1 MTDHTENSRDPDADK
16 LTAALRAMPVPD
28 PRPGF
33 IDRALLFATK
43 NEATSERTPFK
54 RDGSRER
61 TNIASI
67 LFRSETWI
75 GAAAGAAVAFV
86 AAFVFFSVSQPV
98 AKDTGITLALYEMRD
113 IDVLIDSDRDLNGA
127 TIRIAVTGGVVLDGF
142 DNEHIVDWQADLKR
156 GSNML
161 SLPVVARNVG
171 AGQLVAVVEHDGRTR
186 TVIIDLS
193 VNDQESQS

>member
-1 MTDHTENSRDPDADK
+1 MTDHTDNSRELDAAK
-16 LTAALRAMPVPD
+16 LTAALRAMPIPD

-33 IDRALLFATK
+33 VDRALRIATQNK
-43 NEATSERTPFK
+43 SPSIERN
-54 RDGSRER
+54 RIGLA
-61 TNIASI
+61 NI

-75 GAAAGAAVAFV
+75 GAAAGAAFALVAVF
-86 AAFVFFSVSQPV
+86 AFISLSQPT

-127 TIRIAVTGGVVLDGF
+127 TIRIAVTGGVALDGF

-161 SLPVVARNVG
+161 SLPVIARKVG
-171 AGQLVAVVEHDGRTR
+171 TGQLVAIVEHDGRTR
-186 TVIIDLS
+186 TVTIDLS
-193 VNDQESQS
+193 VNDKEAHS